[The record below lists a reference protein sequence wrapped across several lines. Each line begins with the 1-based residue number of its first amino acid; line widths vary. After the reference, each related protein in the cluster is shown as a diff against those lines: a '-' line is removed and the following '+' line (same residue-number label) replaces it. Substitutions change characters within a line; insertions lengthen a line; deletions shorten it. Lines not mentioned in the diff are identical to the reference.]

1 MTGRRRCL
9 NCHSQS
15 HLDPKA
21 TRPPF
26 FVLASAPAYEEHFIC
41 HISSSC
47 VISSHLISS
56 HLISSRFISSHLS
69 SAHLSSSQLIPPSC
83 STGAAF
89 SHLIPAQVLAPA
101 MLAAFSK
108 LSHLGA
114 KLLLR
119 TLGNSIFH
127 QFLPFDFQVYPSLSL
142 SRNFHIPAVLC
153 SASHP
158 FHAGS
163 NLVCLTQI

>member
-1 MTGRRRCL
+1 M
-9 NCHSQS
+9 S
-15 HLDPKA
+15 HLIILC
-21 TRPPF
+21 RL
-26 FVLASAPAYEEHFIC
+26 V
-41 HISSSC
+41 
-47 VISSHLISS
+47 SSHLILSRLIS
-56 HLISSRFISSHLS
+56 FHLISAHPTLLPYWGCFFPSHPISSQ
-69 SAHLSSSQLIPPSC
+69 A
-83 STGAAF
+83 
-89 SHLIPAQVLAPA
+89 LAPA

-127 QFLPFDFQVYPSLSL
+127 QFLPFHFQVYPSLSL

-158 FHAGS
+158 FQAGS
-163 NLVCLTQI
+163 NLVCLTQV